1 MNTPLRGERFPSST
15 FELGSLVHTIP
26 IGPFGY
32 WGRIDL
38 IPKSSRLGRY
48 KQRVTE
54 KPARIADLILF
65 VREGVVYV
73 FALAVA

>member
-15 FELGSLVHTIP
+15 FELGSLFHTIP
-26 IGPFGY
+26 IGPVGY

-48 KQRVTE
+48 KQRITE
-54 KPARIADLILF
+54 KPARTADLLVFAREDVVF
-65 VREGVVYV
+65 VS
-73 FALAVA
+73 ALAVA